1 MQHNGALA
9 YQQTAKTVET
19 PREREA
25 ALLVKAAMSLQRV
38 RDDWENSYPELN
50 TALTFNRK
58 IWTVFLSSVT
68 RDDSPLPPA
77 LRQNIANLGI
87 YVMNETREQ
96 LEVPN
101 QNKLAALININRQ
114 LAAGLRGTTP

>member
-38 RDDWENSYPELN
+38 RDDWENAYPELN
-50 TALTFNRK
+50 TALTFNKK

-87 YVMNETREQ
+87 FVMNETREQ
-96 LEVPN
+96 LGAPN
-101 QNKLAALININRQ
+101 QAKLTSLININRQ

>member
-38 RDDWENSYPELN
+38 RDDWENSYPQLSE
-50 TALTFNRK
+50 ALTFNRK
-58 IWTVFLSSVT
+58 IWTVFLSST
-68 RDDSPLPPA
+68 TSGSS
-77 LRQNIANLGI
+77 IA
-87 YVMNETREQ
+87 
-96 LEVPN
+96 
-101 QNKLAALININRQ
+101 
-114 LAAGLRGTTP
+114 

>member
-38 RDDWENSYPELN
+38 RDDWENSFPSLN
-50 TALTFNRK
+50 EALTFNRK

-77 LRQNIANLGI
+77 LRQNIANLGL

-96 LEVPN
+96 FEQPN
-101 QNKLAALININRQ
+101 QAKLGSLININRQ
-114 LAAGLRGTTP
+114 LAAGLRGTT

>member
-38 RDDWENSYPELN
+38 RDDWENSYPQLSE
-50 TALTFNRK
+50 ALTFNRK

-68 RDDSPLPPA
+68 RDDSPLPA
-77 LRQNIANLGI
+77 NLRQNIANLGI
-87 YVMNETREQ
+87 FVMNETREQ
-96 LEVPN
+96 LELPN
-101 QNKLAALININRQ
+101 QAKLGSLININRQ
-114 LAAGLRGTTP
+114 LAAGLRGTTS

>member
-25 ALLVKAAMSLQRV
+25 ALLVKAAMSLQRI
-38 RDDWENSYPELN
+38 RDDWENAYPELN
-50 TALTFNRK
+50 TALTFNKK

-68 RDDSPLPPA
+68 RDDSPLPAP

-96 LEVPN
+96 LSAPN
-101 QNKLAALININRQ
+101 QAKLGSLININRQ
-114 LAAGLRGTTP
+114 LAAGLRGTNP

>member
-96 LEVPN
+96 LEIPN
-101 QNKLAALININRQ
+101 QNKLSSLININRQ

>member
-1 MQHNGALA
+1 MQYNGALA

-38 RDDWENSYPELN
+38 RDDWENAYPELN
-50 TALTFNRK
+50 AALTFNRK
-58 IWTVFLSSVT
+58 IWTVFLTSVT
-68 RDDSPLPPA
+68 RDDSPLPPP
-77 LRQNIANLGI
+77 LRQSIANLGL

-96 LEVPN
+96 FEAPN
-101 QNKLAALININRQ
+101 QAKLNSLININRQ
-114 LAAGLRGTTP
+114 LAAGLRGTA